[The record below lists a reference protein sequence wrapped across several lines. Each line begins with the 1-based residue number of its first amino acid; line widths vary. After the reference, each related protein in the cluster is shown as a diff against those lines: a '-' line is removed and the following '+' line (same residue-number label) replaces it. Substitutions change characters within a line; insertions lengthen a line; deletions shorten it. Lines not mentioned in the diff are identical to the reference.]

1 MTKPFRAE
9 QIEPARAYST
19 REASVFL
26 GPDADTVAAMAKA
39 GDFGPDGAWPLRS
52 IHGRVTAYRI
62 AGWAITAW
70 IKRNAIRAA

>member
-9 QIEPARAYST
+9 QIEPAR
-19 REASVFL
+19 
-26 GPDADTVAAMAKA
+26 
-39 GDFGPDGAWPLRS
+39 AWPLRS